1 MAAATGRRW
10 SRPRTLQ
17 PSIMT
22 PVRVYRW
29 AIAFALAGGLLSGAS
44 AGRDHLRAQTPDTVP
59 LETRMWI
66 AAKMLS
72 AVETHFA
79 HWEAVPDLDLDAAFR
94 DYAAKAAS
102 ASGRAEF
109 SLASMEFLARLRNGH
124 TGFFDNWLRQSRG
137 APLGFSLAETDD
149 GWVVWQSRLAGL
161 ESGEPVL
168 AIDGRAVGDYLADLL
183 PYISASS
190 DREAVRKVWT
200 QGATFWP
207 QRFTLGLA
215 DGRSFEV
222 RRGEQSLRPTEPLR
236 FEGRRLDGDVAYVR
250 IPSFSEPAMEDSAI
264 AFLRRNTDAPALII
278 DVRRNGG
285 GTTPTRLI
293 EALMDRP
300 YRGFGQATALDVGLY
315 SAYNQIKR
323 IAPPGA
329 LDDYSRGYVDAFAE
343 FDRPRLVFPG
353 LITRPGEPIYTG
365 QVVVLIDAACA
376 SACEDFALPFKSS
389 GRARL
394 IGEATSGSTGQPFM
408 FDFGNGMSF
417 RVSARRVYMPDGS
430 QFEGEGIPPDE
441 DVRPTLEDLR
451 SGHDPVLERALAVV
465 RG

>member
-1 MAAATGRRW
+1 MASLRFPVPCVLAAVILTGADSSRAAA
-10 SRPRTLQ
+10 
-17 PSIMT
+17 
-22 PVRVYRW
+22 
-29 AIAFALAGGLLSGAS
+29 
-44 AGRDHLRAQTPDTVP
+44 RAQAPDTVP

-79 HWEAVPDLDLDAAFR
+79 HWEAVPDFDLDDAFR
-94 DYAAKAAS
+94 DYAVKAAA

-109 SLASMEFLARLRNGH
+109 ALASMEFLARLKNGH
-124 TGFFDNWLRQSRG
+124 TGFFDNWLRQRRG
-137 APLGFSLAETDD
+137 APLGFTLASTPD
-149 GWVVWQSRLAGL
+149 GWVVWQSQLTGL
-161 ESGEPVL
+161 ESGERVET
-168 AIDGRAVGDYLADLL
+168 IDGRPVADFLADLL

-200 QGATFWP
+200 QGAMFWP
-207 QRFTLGLA
+207 QHFALGLA
-215 DGRSFEV
+215 GDRSFEI
-222 RRGEQSLRPTEPLR
+222 RRGEQQLRPTAPLR
-236 FEGRRLDGDVAYVR
+236 FEGRYLDGDIAYLR
-250 IPSFSEPAMEDSAI
+250 IPSFSEPATEDSAI
-264 AFLRRNTDAPALII
+264 AFLGQHAAAPALII

-329 LDDYSRGYVDAFAE
+329 LDDYSRGYVDAFAD

-353 LITRPGEPIYTG
+353 LVTSPGVPVYTG
-365 QVVVLIDAACA
+365 PVVILTDAACA

-389 GRARL
+389 GRATL

-408 FDFGNGMSF
+408 FEFGNGMSF

-430 QFEGEGIPPDE
+430 QFEGVGIVPDE
-441 DVRPTLEDLR
+441 EVRPTLEDLR
-451 SGHDPVLERALAVV
+451 SGRDPVLERALAIA
-465 RG
+465 RR